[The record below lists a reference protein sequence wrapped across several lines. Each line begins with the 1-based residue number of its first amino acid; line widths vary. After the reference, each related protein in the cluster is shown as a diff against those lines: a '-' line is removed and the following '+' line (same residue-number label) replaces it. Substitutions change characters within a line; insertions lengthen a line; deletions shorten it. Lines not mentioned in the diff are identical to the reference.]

1 VHARE
6 STVQRE
12 DERELVEAPAE
23 RLEEEREEELSDEE
37 LAARSTAYFRVVE
50 SMTQILAGDTDVDL
64 LMDTELLAE
73 EEREALVRFQEAV
86 NGRVGGRDLLAETRL
101 AELGQALAILQPTL
115 AVGLGLAAEAAVEQ
129 FHALVDRVDALRSE
143 LVDLT
148 DAQEEL
154 FEQDKAKDER
164 KPGDGDGDENED
176 EGDDDAKADEVDAP
190 RVSTLTGEPAAVD
203 EERPSTLAGGPGE
216 PAVERPS
223 PPSTVY
229 DGDRGS

>member
-1 VHARE
+1 MHARE

-129 FHALVDRVDALRSE
+129 FHALVDRVDALRSA

-164 KPGDGDGDENED
+164 KPRDEDED
-176 EGDDDAKADEVDAP
+176 EGDDDAETDEVDAP

-203 EERPSTLAGGPGE
+203 AERPSTLAGGPGE

>member
-23 RLEEEREEELSDEE
+23 RLEEEREEELSDEQ

-50 SMTQILAGDTDVDL
+50 SMTQILAGDSDVDL

-101 AELGQALAILQPTL
+101 AELGHALAILQPTL
-115 AVGLGLAAEAAVEQ
+115 AIGLGLAAEAAVEQ

-143 LVDLT
+143 LVNLS

-164 KPGDGDGDENED
+164 KPGDED
-176 EGDDDAKADEVDAP
+176 EDDDDGDDDASADEVDAP
-190 RVSTLTGEPAAVD
+190 RVSTLTGEPAVVD

>member
-23 RLEEEREEELSDEE
+23 CLEEEREEELSDEQ

-73 EEREALVRFQEAV
+73 EEREALVHFQEAV

-101 AELGQALAILQPTL
+101 AELGHALAILQPTL

-143 LVDLT
+143 LVNLS

-164 KPGDGDGDENED
+164 KPGDED
-176 EGDDDAKADEVDAP
+176 EDDDDGDDDASADEVDAP
-190 RVSTLTGEPAAVD
+190 RVSTLTGEPAVVD